1 MGDTESPVVKVGRAL
16 GNSVKC
22 PDNVS
27 DDNGIKVS
35 GQLDVRS
42 PFTSKQPIRIVPRH
56 TNGMTWK
63 HGNGNPPR
71 ISARDLGRG
80 EERGEG

>member
-1 MGDTESPVVKVGRAL
+1 MR
-16 GNSVKC
+16 
-22 PDNVS
+22 
-27 DDNGIKVS
+27 VS

-42 PFTSKQPIRIVPRH
+42 PFTSNQPIMPRH

-71 ISARDLGRG
+71 ISAHDLGRG
-80 EERGEG
+80 EERGKG